1 MTFSSRT
8 VDVACQKCKQGV
20 MEIHYGDKIFGPYQ
34 KISHTRR
41 SDDTERNLLDRETIF
56 YHHVVDKEKGFCN
69 CFSKVDRNNPLTYYN
84 VFCKGSSD
92 DSYEEKE
99 KVDCRVIWHEVHGF
113 SDDEMEKN
121 FEFICCN
128 CKRKG
133 PLETF
138 EIMTATTFMN
148 KFA

>member
-8 VDVACQKCKQGV
+8 VEVACQKCKQGV

-34 KISHTRR
+34 KISHTR
-41 SDDTERNLLDRETIF
+41 
-56 YHHVVDKEKGFCN
+56 
-69 CFSKVDRNNPLTYYN
+69 
-84 VFCKGSSD
+84 
-92 DSYEEKE
+92 SYEEKE